1 MGVFAGKVRQEP
13 LTLVLDSDQN
23 LYPVTDRPVTLG
35 WLLNHGAMVI
45 TIPFPEILTAPA
57 GLGTL

>member
-1 MGVFAGKVRQEP
+1 MGVSAGKLRQEP

-23 LYPVTDRPVTLG
+23 LHPVTDRPVTLG

-45 TIPFPEILTAPA
+45 TIPFPAIQHQ
-57 GLGTL
+57 